1 LEALEPF
8 RLQGP
13 KQDPEP
19 LPYLKNTGPASFDI
33 HLEVHLQTQ
42 KQTKAVKVQTKT
54 ETTQQ
59 PKAKATDK
67 PKAAGKRK
75 AQPAKTKA
83 KKPKTATTP
92 KDKVT
97 GKKRKATTT
106 TGESEPK
113 KAKKAVKPPIPES
126 EIKKRVAKKRDVNQ
140 RNKLLKKLQKKTRNL
155 RKTALQRA
163 RRYEFQ
169 YAKEQKDLIRN
180 RRLARNTGR
189 FYVDPEPKVAIVVRI
204 RGILGVSPKVKK
216 ILRLLRL
223 RQLHSATFVK
233 ISGPMIKMLQLVEPY
248 VAYGYPNLKT
258 IREIVYKRGYASV
271 RGQRLRI
278 TDNRIIY
285 KNLKR
290 FNVICMEDVIHEIY
304 TVGRAFKWVNKF
316 LWPFKLRPPRGGFV
330 KKRTHFTEGGDAG
343 NRERYINKLIRK
355 ML

>member
-1 LEALEPF
+1 
-8 RLQGP
+8 
-13 KQDPEP
+13 
-19 LPYLKNTGPASFDI
+19 
-33 HLEVHLQTQ
+33 
-42 KQTKAVKVQTKT
+42 
-54 ETTQQ
+54 
-59 PKAKATDK
+59 
-67 PKAAGKRK
+67 
-75 AQPAKTKA
+75 
-83 KKPKTATTP
+83 
-92 KDKVT
+92 
-97 GKKRKATTT
+97 
-106 TGESEPK
+106 
-113 KAKKAVKPPIPES
+113 
-126 EIKKRVAKKRDVNQ
+126 
-140 RNKLLKKLQKKTRNL
+140 LKKLQKKTRNL